1 MSFSAVR
8 LVAFSVSCAS
18 WDEMFTFSLIVLC
31 VVAAIWEW
39 AAFLNSPATFST
51 LSIISF

>member
-1 MSFSAVR
+1 M
-8 LVAFSVSCAS
+8 
-18 WDEMFTFSLIVLC
+18 VLW

-51 LSIISF
+51 LSIISFYK